1 MRTLEEYVAMIPA
14 APPADIDRYLDALG
28 RKPLAITSYRC
39 ISRDDAESRL
49 DCEDFRADLRP
60 SAAIRPAALWCSECE
75 SWYLAEY
82 VPAYG
87 VPCSPNLTYQN
98 NSGVQVVNVEQD
110 TIDKKRNG
118 ETMVCPLCG
127 AQTQLRNVQELRYGR
142 AAQDFI
148 AVPTVAENCLVLT
161 QWCIER
167 YMYEGYRHTERN
179 AINAFVVDG
188 RRIIK
193 LAHYQYNAMNGSWR
207 NLGTWV
213 QRAKLVDDIG
223 CPKMYAA
230 NLPDL
235 GGTGAENAKLW
246 EYMEQSNA
254 AKTFYPVAYL
264 RLHYEIMAAAQAAAA
279 SLLDLARKIKLM
291 RDTGGYKALGFDTLE
306 AYTLTTMGMKQR
318 QAYNYIAIAEK
329 LPAQLIEQNAAAGVT
344 KLALL
349 AQLSGQEQQ
358 QITAE
363 TNLTETTVAELKAQI
378 KELQAKNAGY
388 AEQLSLLQN
397 QPPVAEVQA
406 EEVDMD
412 ALRAEIRAEMKAEME
427 SQRRADAKMTEL
439 NQKERDEAIKAAR
452 KAKEELEEIQ
462 RAAAA
467 AKQAHA
473 EELAKT
479 RRQAEETAARLNM
492 AADESTVRFG
502 LLFDQLQ
509 DAAGKVLDLADA
521 VQQTGETEKAGKF
534 RAALYK
540 ALLALADEANGVQ
553 K

>member
-1 MRTLEEYVAMIPA
+1 MKYDTEQMTFVGAAATAEE
-14 APPADIDRYLDALG
+14 
-28 RKPLAITSYRC
+28 
-39 ISRDDAESRL
+39 
-49 DCEDFRADLRP
+49 
-60 SAAIRPAALWCSECE
+60 SAA
-75 SWYLAEY
+75 
-82 VPAYG
+82 
-87 VPCSPNLTYQN
+87 
-98 NSGVQVVNVEQD
+98 
-110 TIDKKRNG
+110 
-118 ETMVCPLCG
+118 
-127 AQTQLRNVQELRYGR
+127 
-142 AAQDFI
+142 
-148 AVPTVAENCLVLT
+148 
-161 QWCIER
+161 
-167 YMYEGYRHTERN
+167 
-179 AINAFVVDG
+179 
-188 RRIIK
+188 
-193 LAHYQYNAMNGSWR
+193 
-207 NLGTWV
+207 
-213 QRAKLVDDIG
+213 
-223 CPKMYAA
+223 
-230 NLPDL
+230 
-235 GGTGAENAKLW
+235 
-246 EYMEQSNA
+246 
-254 AKTFYPVAYL
+254 L

-349 AQLSGQEQQ
+349 AQLGGQEQQ

-412 ALRAEIRAEMKAEME
+412 ALRAEIRAEMKAEIE
-427 SQRRADAKMTEL
+427 SQLRADAKITEL
-439 NQKERDEAIKAAR
+439 NQKERDEAIKAAW

-462 RAAAA
+462 RTAAAA
-467 AKQAHA
+467 AQAHA
-473 EELAKT
+473 EELTKT

-492 AADESTVRFG
+492 ATDESTVRFG

-509 DAAGKVLDLADA
+509 DTAGKVLDLADA
-521 VQQTGETEKAGKF
+521 VQQDGETEKAGKF
-534 RAALYK
+534 RAALHK
-540 ALLALADEANGVQ
+540 ALLALADEANEVQ

>member
-1 MRTLEEYVAMIPA
+1 MKYDSEQMTFVGAAATAEE
-14 APPADIDRYLDALG
+14 
-28 RKPLAITSYRC
+28 
-39 ISRDDAESRL
+39 
-49 DCEDFRADLRP
+49 
-60 SAAIRPAALWCSECE
+60 SAA
-75 SWYLAEY
+75 
-82 VPAYG
+82 
-87 VPCSPNLTYQN
+87 
-98 NSGVQVVNVEQD
+98 
-110 TIDKKRNG
+110 
-118 ETMVCPLCG
+118 
-127 AQTQLRNVQELRYGR
+127 
-142 AAQDFI
+142 
-148 AVPTVAENCLVLT
+148 
-161 QWCIER
+161 
-167 YMYEGYRHTERN
+167 
-179 AINAFVVDG
+179 
-188 RRIIK
+188 
-193 LAHYQYNAMNGSWR
+193 
-207 NLGTWV
+207 
-213 QRAKLVDDIG
+213 
-223 CPKMYAA
+223 
-230 NLPDL
+230 
-235 GGTGAENAKLW
+235 
-246 EYMEQSNA
+246 
-254 AKTFYPVAYL
+254 L

-306 AYTLTTMGMKQR
+306 AYTLTAMGMKQR

-439 NQKERDEAIKAAR
+439 NQKERDEAIKAAQ
-452 KAKEELEEIQ
+452 KARAELEEAK

-467 AKQAHA
+467 AEQARSK
-473 EELAKT
+473 ELDQA
-479 RRQAEETAARLNM
+479 RHQAEETAARLNM
-492 AADESTVRFG
+492 VADESAVRFG

-509 DAAGKVLDLADA
+509 DTAGKIFDLVDTL
-521 VQQTGETEKAGKF
+521 QQGGLTEKAEKF
-534 RAALYK
+534 QTALHK
-540 ALLALADEANGVQ
+540 ALLALADEAEDVQ

>member
-1 MRTLEEYVAMIPA
+1 MTFVGAAATAEE
-14 APPADIDRYLDALG
+14 
-28 RKPLAITSYRC
+28 
-39 ISRDDAESRL
+39 
-49 DCEDFRADLRP
+49 
-60 SAAIRPAALWCSECE
+60 SAA
-75 SWYLAEY
+75 
-82 VPAYG
+82 
-87 VPCSPNLTYQN
+87 
-98 NSGVQVVNVEQD
+98 
-110 TIDKKRNG
+110 
-118 ETMVCPLCG
+118 
-127 AQTQLRNVQELRYGR
+127 
-142 AAQDFI
+142 
-148 AVPTVAENCLVLT
+148 
-161 QWCIER
+161 
-167 YMYEGYRHTERN
+167 
-179 AINAFVVDG
+179 
-188 RRIIK
+188 
-193 LAHYQYNAMNGSWR
+193 
-207 NLGTWV
+207 
-213 QRAKLVDDIG
+213 
-223 CPKMYAA
+223 
-230 NLPDL
+230 
-235 GGTGAENAKLW
+235 
-246 EYMEQSNA
+246 
-254 AKTFYPVAYL
+254 L

-291 RDTGGYKALGFDTLE
+291 RDTNGYKALGFDTLE

-358 QITAE
+358 QIAAE
-363 TNLTETTVAELKAQI
+363 TNLTETTVAALKAQI

-397 QPPVAEVQA
+397 QPSVAEVQA

-467 AKQAHA
+467 AEQAHA
-473 EELAKT
+473 EELDKT

-521 VQQTGETEKAGKF
+521 VQQDGETEKAGKF

-540 ALLALADEANGVQ
+540 ALLALANEANEVQ

>member
-1 MRTLEEYVAMIPA
+1 MKYDTEQMTFVGAAATVEESVA
-14 APPADIDRYLDALG
+14 
-28 RKPLAITSYRC
+28 
-39 ISRDDAESRL
+39 
-49 DCEDFRADLRP
+49 
-60 SAAIRPAALWCSECE
+60 
-75 SWYLAEY
+75 
-82 VPAYG
+82 
-87 VPCSPNLTYQN
+87 
-98 NSGVQVVNVEQD
+98 
-110 TIDKKRNG
+110 
-118 ETMVCPLCG
+118 
-127 AQTQLRNVQELRYGR
+127 
-142 AAQDFI
+142 
-148 AVPTVAENCLVLT
+148 
-161 QWCIER
+161 
-167 YMYEGYRHTERN
+167 
-179 AINAFVVDG
+179 
-188 RRIIK
+188 
-193 LAHYQYNAMNGSWR
+193 
-207 NLGTWV
+207 
-213 QRAKLVDDIG
+213 
-223 CPKMYAA
+223 
-230 NLPDL
+230 
-235 GGTGAENAKLW
+235 
-246 EYMEQSNA
+246 
-254 AKTFYPVAYL
+254 L

-358 QITAE
+358 QIATE
-363 TNLTETTVAELKAQI
+363 TNLTETTVTELKAQI

-412 ALRAEIRAEMKAEME
+412 ALRAEIRTEMKAEME
-427 SQRRADAKMTEL
+427 SQRRADAKMAEL

-467 AKQAHA
+467 AEQAHA
-473 EELAKT
+473 EELDKT

-492 AADESTVRFG
+492 AADESAVRFG
-502 LLFDQLQ
+502 MLFDQLQ
-509 DAAGKVLDLADA
+509 DVAGKVLDLADTM
-521 VQQTGETEKAGKF
+521 QQAGETEKAGKF
-534 RAALYK
+534 RVALHK
-540 ALLALADEANGVQ
+540 ALLALADEANEVQ

>member
-1 MRTLEEYVAMIPA
+1 MRYDSEQMTFVGIATTVKE
-14 APPADIDRYLDALG
+14 ADA
-28 RKPLAITSYRC
+28 
-39 ISRDDAESRL
+39 
-49 DCEDFRADLRP
+49 
-60 SAAIRPAALWCSECE
+60 
-75 SWYLAEY
+75 
-82 VPAYG
+82 
-87 VPCSPNLTYQN
+87 
-98 NSGVQVVNVEQD
+98 
-110 TIDKKRNG
+110 
-118 ETMVCPLCG
+118 
-127 AQTQLRNVQELRYGR
+127 
-142 AAQDFI
+142 
-148 AVPTVAENCLVLT
+148 
-161 QWCIER
+161 
-167 YMYEGYRHTERN
+167 
-179 AINAFVVDG
+179 
-188 RRIIK
+188 
-193 LAHYQYNAMNGSWR
+193 
-207 NLGTWV
+207 
-213 QRAKLVDDIG
+213 
-223 CPKMYAA
+223 
-230 NLPDL
+230 
-235 GGTGAENAKLW
+235 
-246 EYMEQSNA
+246 
-254 AKTFYPVAYL
+254 L

-329 LPAQLIEQNAAAGVT
+329 LPAQLIEQNAAPGVT

-349 AQLSGQEQQ
+349 AQLRGQEQQ
-358 QITAE
+358 QIAAE
-363 TNLTETTVAELKAQI
+363 TNLTETTVAALKAQI

-388 AEQLSLLQN
+388 AEQLSMLQN

-427 SQRRADAKMTEL
+427 SQRLADAKMTEL

-467 AKQAHA
+467 AEQAHA
-473 EELAKT
+473 EELDKT

-492 AADESTVRFG
+492 AADESAVRFG

-521 VQQTGETEKAGKF
+521 VQQAGETEKAGKF
-534 RAALYK
+534 RAALHK
-540 ALLALADEANGVQ
+540 ALLALADEANELQ

>member
-1 MRTLEEYVAMIPA
+1 MKYDTEQMTFVGAAATAEE
-14 APPADIDRYLDALG
+14 
-28 RKPLAITSYRC
+28 
-39 ISRDDAESRL
+39 
-49 DCEDFRADLRP
+49 
-60 SAAIRPAALWCSECE
+60 SAA
-75 SWYLAEY
+75 
-82 VPAYG
+82 
-87 VPCSPNLTYQN
+87 
-98 NSGVQVVNVEQD
+98 
-110 TIDKKRNG
+110 
-118 ETMVCPLCG
+118 
-127 AQTQLRNVQELRYGR
+127 
-142 AAQDFI
+142 
-148 AVPTVAENCLVLT
+148 
-161 QWCIER
+161 
-167 YMYEGYRHTERN
+167 
-179 AINAFVVDG
+179 
-188 RRIIK
+188 
-193 LAHYQYNAMNGSWR
+193 
-207 NLGTWV
+207 
-213 QRAKLVDDIG
+213 
-223 CPKMYAA
+223 
-230 NLPDL
+230 
-235 GGTGAENAKLW
+235 
-246 EYMEQSNA
+246 
-254 AKTFYPVAYL
+254 L

-363 TNLTETTVAELKAQI
+363 TNLTETTVAELKVQI
-378 KELQAKNAGY
+378 KELQVKNAGY

-452 KAKEELEEIQ
+452 KAKEELEKIQ

-467 AKQAHA
+467 AEQAHA

-521 VQQTGETEKAGKF
+521 VQQDGETEKAGKF

-540 ALLALADEANGVQ
+540 ALLALANEANEVQ